1 MLDFTFADENV
12 TVWIDHSSRH
22 DGHRGGCV
30 NFLTQF
36 QDAETLAEHDLAIG
50 DEDERTISIADLEK
64 EWRSPYGDRR
74 QELVFIG
81 QDLPK
86 GEMLA
91 ALKGCLL
98 DDEEMAIDVDQW
110 KTRFWDPFASWTFTE
125 QEDHEHTH

>member
-1 MLDFTFADENV
+1 MNLPSKLPV
-12 TVWIDHSSRH
+12 TVLS
-22 DGHRGGCV
+22 G
-30 NFLTQF
+30 FLGSGKT
-36 QDAETLAEHDLAIG
+36 TLLNHILNNREGRRVAVIV
-50 DEDERTISIADLEK
+50 IEK